1 MNLVCPRLRIN
12 DGHVERILARENE
25 IRHRLRVAAVRAANF
40 LTPRQLSYLVRTNGA
55 NVTNGRRRTGLTEE
69 EARREA
75 TTRWWIAE
83 DLGILT
89 RVAAPQ
95 PVEYVLKTRTFNAE
109 RERARRS
116 QMRRLRAES
125 TAACDEDRIN
135 DSSFVST
142 PKKLVANREGSG
154 PSTPETVATTLSDI
168 DDGQPTFADTSDAGD
183 TECVSSANTSQNLCP
198 VCPGDDDTFECTIC
212 LTEIED
218 GEQVGVLPCTHI
230 YHVDCLRQ
238 WISRKNSCPLC
249 QVTEIASPRPVE
261 IEMAGDIGGSSF
273 PTEEDTP
280 PSGNVDGTNG
290 NLETNA
296 QNNTSQNSTNWF
308 MRTFLQPAS
317 DTSTLVES
325 ELRSYQDQ
333 DLLRHRQRQR
343 GARRHH
349 FLSIQLAENN

>member
-1 MNLVCPRLRIN
+1 MNLVCPSLRMN

-25 IRHRLRVAAVRAANF
+25 IRHRLRMAAVRAANF
-40 LTPRQLSYLVRTNGA
+40 PTPGQLSYLVRTNGMH
-55 NVTNGRRRTGLTEE
+55 VTNRGARRRTGLTEE
-69 EARREA
+69 EAMQEA
-75 TTRWWIAE
+75 TTRWFIAE
-83 DLGILT
+83 HLGVLT

-95 PVEYVLKTRTFNAE
+95 PLEYVLKTRTFNAE

-116 QMRRLRAES
+116 QMRRLRTES

-135 DSSFVST
+135 DLPLVST
-142 PKKLVANREGSG
+142 PKKLAATIEGGG

-168 DDGQPTFADTSDAGD
+168 DDGQPTLADTSDAGD
-183 TECVSSANTSQNLCP
+183 TECVSSANTSQNVCP
-198 VCPGDDDTFECTIC
+198 VCPEDDDTFECTIC

-261 IEMAGDIGGSSF
+261 MAGDIGGSSF

-280 PSGNVDGTNG
+280 PSERNAPGNVEGTNG
-290 NLETNA
+290 NLGTNNA

-333 DLLRHRQRQR
+333 RRRRHWHRQREA
-343 GARRHH
+343 GRHP
-349 FLSIQLAENN
+349 FY